1 MTFPFQW
8 AHHVLLCRW
17 TSFSLIASPERDT
30 RAVAHVSL
38 RNDDRLDSV
47 MSLTLP
53 SENFDKMI
61 LWKRDA
67 GVFSASRIQ
76 QCPSPVL
83 LAPSSVIFFIDNGT
97 ILRML
102 RLLRL
107 LWFLLPTSEIIS
119 CNTLAE

>member
-17 TSFSLIASPERDT
+17 TSFSLIASPGGT

-38 RNDDRLDSV
+38 CSDASFGSV

-61 LWKRDA
+61 LWRRDA
-67 GVFSASRIQ
+67 GVFRQRTSSSAL
-76 QCPSPVL
+76 PHVL
-83 LAPSSVIFFIDNGT
+83 LAPSSVIFSVMGQ
-97 ILRML
+97 
-102 RLLRL
+102 
-107 LWFLLPTSEIIS
+107 FLGNATFAETSLVLPSYLPIIS
-119 CNTLAE
+119 CNTLASSL